1 MAWRAFWAGG
11 LTAASLLLSGC
22 EPELGTC
29 DSAAGMSLV
38 YADDAEGIPMYPGQS
53 LVYRTCG
60 GSGNHCHS
68 ALAPIPNRN
77 GVPHGLDFDVA
88 LATAGESETME
99 EVREKHDRLQAGL
112 AKIYEWR
119 HWILD
124 TVQEG
129 TMPPGDAGRATF
141 DATNF
146 VDTAG
151 NPVASPFEDDG
162 VEVLRNWLACG
173 SPIVERTDA
182 RPMGFPALGTAN
194 VAGNPIELDP
204 TWPSI
209 YDGLISRRC
218 ATPAC
223 HSMGTEA
230 GALVLDD
237 PHVAWMNLVGVM
249 PAGTR
254 CDEVSTPRVDPCNA
268 DGSLL
273 VHKLVG
279 DDGSGDVCGDIMP
292 NGRTTG
298 FPEDV
303 MAPIREWI
311 ATGACEDPAD
321 PMTCPTT
328 CPAM

>member
-1 MAWRAFWAGG
+1 MVSRAFRAGG
-11 LTAASLLLSGC
+11 LAGLLGLSALVCTGC

-38 YADDAEGIPMYPGQS
+38 FADDAEGIPMYPGQS

-60 GSGNHCHS
+60 GSGSHCHS
-68 ALAPIPNRN
+68 SVAPIPNRN
-77 GVPHGLDFDVA
+77 GVPLGLDFDVG
-88 LATAGESETME
+88 LATGGEGDTME
-99 EVREKHDRLQAGL
+99 EAREKHDRLRNGL
-112 AKIYEWR
+112 EKIYEWR

-141 DATNF
+141 DDTNF
-146 VDTAG
+146 VDTSG
-151 NPVASPFEDDG
+151 NAVASPFTDGG

-173 SPIVERTDA
+173 SPVVERTDA
-182 RPMGFPALGTAN
+182 RPMGFPAIGTAN

-223 HSMGTEA
+223 HSEGVAA
-230 GALVLDD
+230 GALVLDEED
-237 PHVAWMNLVGVM
+237 VAWRNLVGVVA
-249 PAGTR
+249 AGTR
-254 CDEVSTPRVDPCNA
+254 CDESGTIRVEPGNPDA
-268 DGSLL
+268 SLL
-273 VHKLVG
+273 VHKLEGV
-279 DDGSGDVCGDIMP
+279 DAMDRDVCGDIMP
-292 NGRTTG
+292 NGRTSP

-311 ATGACEDPAD
+311 MTGACEDPMA
-321 PMTCPTT
+321 